1 MIFCIFYSCY
11 YFIKIKSINKLL
23 NVQKEINEL
32 LNKMCEKEVT
42 PLKSPRSFSVKD
54 VIANNKSKIVPD
66 FFDILTKQNA
76 NTKDEK
82 E

>member
-1 MIFCIFYSCY
+1 
-11 YFIKIKSINKLL
+11 
-23 NVQKEINEL
+23 
-32 LNKMCEKEVT
+32 MCEKEVT
-42 PLKSPRSFSVKD
+42 PLKSPRSFTVKD

-76 NTKDEK
+76 NTKGEK